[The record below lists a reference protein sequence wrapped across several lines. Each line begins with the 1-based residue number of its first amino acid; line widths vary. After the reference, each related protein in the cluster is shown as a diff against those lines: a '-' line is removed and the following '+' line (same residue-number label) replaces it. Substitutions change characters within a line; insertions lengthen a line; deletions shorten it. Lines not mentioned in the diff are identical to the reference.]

1 MLLLNHTVTP
11 PTVVLQVFITRF
23 ESTGEIGV
31 IAVNWDVQTEL
42 TIRPDVPE
50 LQALK
55 GASPRESLRLKRG
68 LRRRG
73 AMVGVVGINQ
83 HVFTARMG
91 TGKYK
96 GDPHVQSDNKLFM
109 TEVTRS
115 LLDRHAFN

>member
-1 MLLLNHTVTP
+1 MLLLNHTVRP

-42 TIRPDVPE
+42 TIRPDAPE

-55 GASPRESLRLKRG
+55 GVSPRECLRLKRG

-73 AMVGVVGINQ
+73 AMVGVVGMNQ

-109 TEVTRS
+109 TEVTRTGTTP
-115 LLDRHAFN
+115 